1 MRRRQNIER
10 NDKIESITTSEDNKD
25 DSNEIIPNIR
35 IKNNN
40 YDNKKK
46 GIKNKLETSGIRTF
60 LKKTGQNDFKE
71 TLKRPLTGLF
81 RKSQKDGEQKN
92 EEVIQNNKDSVIPY
106 NKESYNTDVIEIH
119 GNTIDDSDTYKQ
131 DTPPNNRSTS
141 LLSLSIVE
149 APKLTMNE
157 MNAMY
162 PLELLN
168 NNVYNPYKIDDIDM
182 SFLTRFLWLEDE
194 YLDENIP
201 WTWDYLFTNVSYEM
215 REETVNDE
223 DDVDDIYKSTTF
235 MT

>member
-1 MRRRQNIER
+1 M
-10 NDKIESITTSEDNKD
+10 
-25 DSNEIIPNIR
+25 PNIR
-35 IKNNN
+35 IKDTN

-46 GIKNKLETSGIRTF
+46 GIKNKLETSGSGIRTF
-60 LKKTGQNDFKE
+60 LKKTGQTDLKE

-81 RKSQKDGEQKN
+81 RKSPKDGEQKN
-92 EEVIQNNKDSVIPY
+92 EEAVQQSNNDSAISN

-119 GNTIDDSDTYKQ
+119 GNITDDSDKIKQ

-168 NNVYNPYKIDDIDM
+168 NNVYNPYKIDDIDI
-182 SFLTRFLWLEDE
+182 SFLTRFSWLEDE

-223 DDVDDIYKSTTF
+223 DDVDDIYKNATF
-235 MT
+235 IA